1 MRYNKYLT
9 IGLLSVSLIAL
20 EMAWTR
26 IFSAEFFYTF
36 AFLILSLAVLGLGLG
51 SLSLRFFKF
60 LNKEKLLP
68 HLLSL
73 TSIAMFI
80 GPLLIFKLDIQFT
93 QIFSDKLMILKLIL
107 AVLILNSAY
116 FIGGIALALL
126 FKTHNKNLDK
136 LYMVDLVCAGG
147 GIILVILMM
156 NWLGTPVATFLIS
169 LPILLAAFLAYQK
182 FYKAIPILLA
192 TMYIAATPFAG
203 EWLQAERKER
213 AEVIYTHW
221 DAMAKIKVYQYS
233 ENYWGLNIDN
243 AANSPCYGFDG
254 NFNKPDSALYDFGI
268 DVKYL
273 IDQNDN
279 CTFLSLGSGGG
290 VDVLQALQHGAAEVH
305 AAEVIPHINY
315 MMTDGFLADFSG
327 KIYQDPQVKV
337 VTEDARAYVRRF
349 DNKFDMIY
357 SLSANSFAAMAS
369 GSFAL
374 AENYLFTTEAFIDY
388 WNSLSENGFLMMEHQ
403 FYVPRMIS
411 EVKDALNSVGI
422 ENPNAHFAVYNLPK
436 MRRKIILMGKQPL
449 TNEIITNAFGDM
461 EMEARNWVYPIYPV
475 TIDSLQDSLIT
486 SIIHEGWESAK
497 DQAPYD
503 ISPTTDNR
511 PFAAQMGLWKNF
523 SFEKLDKVLPY
534 EFFGFPLSK
543 LIIAIILMIIL
554 GIIIPINLLPYLFS
568 EEKLKFAPWLYF
580 FMIGMGFMMIEVI
593 LIQQYALLI
602 GTTIFSLTTILI
614 SLLLFSGIGSR
625 FSKNFKDPVPF
636 IAILL
641 WLAINIIVFP
651 LLVKLFGGLGLF
663 PRILIAIIALAP
675 LGFFMGM
682 PFPKAGLRVGKLIDW
697 GFAVNG
703 AASTFG
709 ATLVLLIAFTWGYSF
724 ALAFAGLCYFIALGL
739 FLKKKAW

>member
-290 VDVLQALQHGAAEVH
+290 VD
-305 AAEVIPHINY
+305 
-315 MMTDGFLADFSG
+315 
-327 KIYQDPQVKV
+327 
-337 VTEDARAYVRRF
+337 
-349 DNKFDMIY
+349 
-357 SLSANSFAAMAS
+357 
-369 GSFAL
+369 
-374 AENYLFTTEAFIDY
+374 
-388 WNSLSENGFLMMEHQ
+388 
-403 FYVPRMIS
+403 
-411 EVKDALNSVGI
+411 
-422 ENPNAHFAVYNLPK
+422 
-436 MRRKIILMGKQPL
+436 
-449 TNEIITNAFGDM
+449 
-461 EMEARNWVYPIYPV
+461 
-475 TIDSLQDSLIT
+475 
-486 SIIHEGWESAK
+486 
-497 DQAPYD
+497 
-503 ISPTTDNR
+503 
-511 PFAAQMGLWKNF
+511 
-523 SFEKLDKVLPY
+523 
-534 EFFGFPLSK
+534 
-543 LIIAIILMIIL
+543 
-554 GIIIPINLLPYLFS
+554 
-568 EEKLKFAPWLYF
+568 
-580 FMIGMGFMMIEVI
+580 
-593 LIQQYALLI
+593 
-602 GTTIFSLTTILI
+602 
-614 SLLLFSGIGSR
+614 
-625 FSKNFKDPVPF
+625 
-636 IAILL
+636 
-641 WLAINIIVFP
+641 
-651 LLVKLFGGLGLF
+651 
-663 PRILIAIIALAP
+663 
-675 LGFFMGM
+675 
-682 PFPKAGLRVGKLIDW
+682 
-697 GFAVNG
+697 
-703 AASTFG
+703 
-709 ATLVLLIAFTWGYSF
+709 
-724 ALAFAGLCYFIALGL
+724 
-739 FLKKKAW
+739 